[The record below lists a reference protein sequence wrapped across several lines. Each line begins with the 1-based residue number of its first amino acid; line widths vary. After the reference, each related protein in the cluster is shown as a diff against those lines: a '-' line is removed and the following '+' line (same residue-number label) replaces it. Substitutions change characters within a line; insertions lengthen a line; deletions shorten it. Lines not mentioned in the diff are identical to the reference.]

1 MKHKLFSARELCCIA
16 LFAAVIALSSW
27 IAVPAA
33 VPFTMQTFAVFFAV
47 GTLGTKCGT
56 AAVITYIL
64 LGAVG
69 LPVFSGFRSGAG
81 VLFSPTGGY
90 IIGFVLAAIVSGALC
105 ARFGKKLLPRML
117 CMLAGLALCYVFGS
131 VWFALVHGVNVKTAL
146 VSCVLPFV
154 PFDTLKLFLASV
166 LSQKMRKYVCLK

>member
-1 MKHKLFSARELCCIA
+1 MKHSARELCCTA
-16 LFAAVIALSSW
+16 LFAAVIAISSW

-47 GTLGTKCGT
+47 GTLGTRCGT
-56 AAVITYIL
+56 AAVVTYIL

-69 LPVFSGFRSGAG
+69 LPVFSGFSGGAG
-81 VLFSPTGGY
+81 VLFSATGGY
-90 IIGFVLAAIVSGALC
+90 IIGFVPAAIVGGVLC
-105 ARFGKKLLPRML
+105 ARFGKGVLPHAL
-117 CMLAGLALCYVFGS
+117 CMAAGLAVCYAFGS
-131 VWFALVHGVNVKTAL
+131 VWFALLHGVDIKTAL

-154 PFDTLKLFLASV
+154 PFDKVKLFLAAA